1 MEDFALAEEFVN
13 DHMLVMLIVLGN
25 YKKENV
31 QAKALSL
38 IRCIY
43 QCHIFV
49 SFGIFRAIKGIYVLY
64 FISKICLIYYMLWLA
79 NINKWLFA
87 HLINRLNVSEI

>member
-1 MEDFALAEEFVN
+1 
-13 DHMLVMLIVLGN
+13 MLIVLGN

-31 QAKALSL
+31 QEKALSL

-43 QCHIFV
+43 QCHIF
-49 SFGIFRAIKGIYVLY
+49 FVLFVMVDRRKY
-64 FISKICLIYYMLWLA
+64 LLIVFHFKICLIYYMLWLA

>member
-1 MEDFALAEEFVN
+1 
-13 DHMLVMLIVLGN
+13 MLIVLGN

-43 QCHIFV
+43 QCHIFFLLV
-49 SFGIFRAIKGIYVLY
+49 YLHTQSDKRYIVIVFHFKNM
-64 FISKICLIYYMLWLA
+64 S
-79 NINKWLFA
+79 NILHVVACK
-87 HLINRLNVSEI
+87 HK

>member
-1 MEDFALAEEFVN
+1 
-13 DHMLVMLIVLGN
+13 MLIVLGN

-43 QCHIFV
+43 QCHIF
-49 SFGIFRAIKGIYVLY
+49 FVLFVMVDRRNY
-64 FISKICLIYYMLWLA
+64 ICIVFHFKNMS
-79 NINKWLFA
+79 NILHVVAGK
-87 HLINRLNVSEI
+87 HK